1 MDASIGI
8 CAGGGHPTNGGCV
21 AQNVTLCTVPG
32 SSTLRALMVS
42 PAFRFRIV
50 RLLAALMLLTALLP
64 GVSRAWAVAQGG
76 DWIEICSAQGSRW
89 VQVDGQDGSGI
100 QPMTDPCAACLL
112 QQQVMAPPPQPLD
125 WAPLPVMQDAPA
137 LFYLAPRPLAVW
149 QSRLS
154 RGPPASV

>member
-21 AQNVTLCTVPG
+21 ARNVTLRTLPG
-32 SSTLRALMVS
+32 SPTLPALMVS
-42 PAFRFRIV
+42 PASRSRIV

-89 VQVDGQDGSGI
+89 VQVNEQGGSGI

-112 QQQVMAPPPQPLD
+112 QQQVIAPHR
-125 WAPLPVMQDAPA
+125 
-137 LFYLAPRPLAVW
+137 RP
-149 QSRLS
+149 
-154 RGPPASV
+154 